1 MNVSEAEEI
10 LAKYS
15 AVSDVDFRID
25 PAVGTDESLND
36 IRYMIRD
43 FAKAKQNLEEANSR
57 NSWKNNSVPEMNQEK
72 KQDVSAIVDG
82 IIETIEGYFKK
93 ANAFREKVPFSL
105 DISMA
110 EFPLIS
116 EFMHFCAQSPGFQA
130 NWVETD
136 DLKVFFDTAE
146 EQKERKLNK
155 IEFLATTITHMGE
168 DFLNQNAEE
177 RARRIDPV
185 LKKAQSMLSEDYSD
199 PRKLIDGADEIME
212 LLKKAGDCL
221 KEQRSMLE
229 DIAAPLSVAAPKTKR
244 EAETVAVLAR
254 EYSMDLK
261 ASEHWFVS
269 GWNTSGEREKS
280 IEKAKEIV
288 ARIEKAKAVVL
299 EEYDKAVLD
308 IDCAGIL
315 ARMDNEYTTFLGKIS
330 PAFKA
335 DMNAIRV
342 HRRSSVK
349 KITYEEMLD
358 ILEKIKKYRNTQ
370 AEMDI
375 NKEEFSKNMGGW
387 YDAERTDFAAAEA
400 AISRF
405 DHIRSMYKGKIP
417 PEIRQDILSG
427 RNVGKFLTE
436 ADKLNAFAADPSVEA
451 FEHMLSRDDLTI
463 SEKIEASDMLVM
475 LLEALKKELTS
486 LLREFYSKETLFNCY
501 DSLMSLCRLQSIEKQ
516 DESDQ
521 ETLKTMYGDM
531 YQGGATDWK
540 TIINRLEWAE
550 KYVERRKNVKTNV
563 AFDSGVASAG
573 EFARNTEEIAEF
585 LDNFSKNESAKMA
598 EFDKLF
604 AANENLEKRRLSAK
618 LEKARSYR
626 DSLKKFDVKSAFN
639 DAIDRFF
646 DIGMQDFVNKVLQS
660 EIKPEEYEAV
670 FMKRIAELSMEQA
683 GEPEAVR
690 EVQMPVEAEA
700 VYEAVS
706 ETAAEAEEAPEADA
720 VPEPEAVPEEETAEF
735 GVFKELVCEKAAK
748 GKISKEQLVN
758 SLFEGLLKIAETQ
771 SPVHIDIVCRQLAPL
786 FGYVKVTPKI
796 KDDVCTV
803 INAHEEGR
811 YSLRGDYLWLNG
823 QDTVIPRLPEEGGKS
838 RPLDKIA
845 PEELA
850 AAMKIISRR
859 QPDIKKDALFKA
871 VAKEYGCSKLTAAM
885 KEQLNKAYA

>member
-1 MNVSEAEEI
+1 MNTSEAEGI

-15 AVSDVDFRID
+15 AVSDIDFKVD
-25 PAVGTDESLND
+25 PAVVTDENLNN

-57 NSWKNNSVPEMNQEK
+57 NSWKSNSVPEINQEK

-93 ANAFREKVPFSL
+93 ANAFRENVPFSL

-110 EFPLIS
+110 EFPIVS
-116 EFMHFCAQSPGFQA
+116 EFMHFCARSPGFQA
-130 NWVETD
+130 NWVESD

-155 IEFLATTITHMGE
+155 IEFLARTITRMGE

-185 LKKAQSMLSEDYSD
+185 LKKAQSMLSEEYSD
-199 PRKLIDGADEIME
+199 PARLIDGADDIMD

-221 KEQRSMLE
+221 KEERSLLE
-229 DIAAPLSVAAPKTKR
+229 SLAGSLSIAVPKTR
-244 EAETVAVLAR
+244 QEAETAALLAR
-254 EYSMDLK
+254 EYSADMK

-288 ARIEKAKAVVL
+288 AKIEKAKSVVL

-330 PAFKA
+330 PAFKT

-358 ILEKIKKYRNTQ
+358 ILEKIKKYENTR
-370 AEMDI
+370 AEMNI
-375 NKEEFSKNMGGW
+375 NAEEFSKNLGGW
-387 YDAERTDFAAAEA
+387 YNAELTDFTAAQEA
-400 AISRF
+400 IAGF
-405 DHIRSMYKGKIP
+405 DRIRNIYKGKIP

-427 RNVGKFLTE
+427 RNVGKFLAD
-436 ADKLNAFAADPSVEA
+436 ADKLNALVSDPSVEA

-463 SEKIEASDMLVM
+463 SEKIEASDMLIM

-486 LLREFYSKETLFNCY
+486 LLKEFYSKETLFNCY
-501 DSLMSLCRLQSIEKQ
+501 DSLMCLCMLQSIEKQ
-516 DESDQ
+516 DENDQ
-521 ETLKTMYGDM
+521 EMLRTMYGEM

-540 TIINRLEWAE
+540 TVISRLEWAE
-550 KYVERRKNVKTNV
+550 KYVERRKNVKTNE
-563 AFDSGVASAG
+563 AFDKGVASAG
-573 EFARNTEEIAEF
+573 EFAKNTEEIAVF
-585 LDNFSKNESAKMA
+585 LDNFSKNESARMA

-626 DSLKKFDVKSAFN
+626 DSLKKFDVKAAFN

-646 DIGMQDFVNKVLQS
+646 DLGMQDFVNKVLQS
-660 EIKPEEYEAV
+660 EVEPEEYEAV
-670 FMKRIAELSMEQA
+670 FMKRIAELSMEQTSEA
-683 GEPEAVR
+683 GSGNAAEAVQ
-690 EVQMPVEAEA
+690 EVQMPVEAEP
-700 VYEAVS
+700 VYEAVN
-706 ETAAEAEEAPEADA
+706 EAEEVA
-720 VPEPEAVPEEETAEF
+720 VPETETAEF
-735 GVFKELVCEKAAK
+735 GVFRELVCEKAAK

-803 INAHEEGR
+803 IDAHEEGR
-811 YSLRGDYLWLNG
+811 YSLRGEYLWLNG
-823 QDTVIPRLPEEGGKS
+823 QNAVIPRLPGEGSKP

-850 AAMKIISRR
+850 AAMKIIAAR

-871 VAKEYGCSKLTAAM
+871 VAKEYGVSKLTAAM